1 MSGIRSH
8 FILILLRPL
17 LVSLSLC
24 SAKYSLNGS
33 EETNVSES
41 DAVTR
46 PIVILI
52 GIDGLRW
59 DVLDRLDAHNL
70 KRMVESGIHSGGLIP
85 QFPTDSFV
93 NLYTIVTGLYPV
105 NHGIVGNFFYDPDI
119 DKTFYYQSAI
129 LETVGEQS
137 GSELMGESEWWGGEP
152 VWITA
157 EKQGKIA
164 ATFFWVGSDA
174 MIDGISPSYFV
185 PFNSSIPHKVRV
197 NQIHDWLD
205 LPPHQRPD
213 LITLYFDE
221 VDIACHI
228 HGVGSSE
235 EAASVRRVDGSIGT
249 LLQGLENGN
258 LAESVN
264 VIVVSDH
271 GFVNVDSGN
280 FIYLDDFIDLEKVRV
295 LEFEH
300 FPGFTTISI
309 YPNEGLLEP
318 VYKNLQSAHP
328 KFEVYLRDEIPP
340 RFHNRNNPRVAPI
353 VALASEGWV
362 IGSRKLLSKF
372 DPMHIPIGMHGYD
385 PKHRSMHGFFTAF
398 GPAFPSGVK
407 IQPFENIHIYELIS
421 EILGLV
427 PAPNDG
433 DREFARSLLKKDF
446 VSRRPI
452 PSLAEG
458 NQSAAK

>member
-1 MSGIRSH
+1 M
-8 FILILLRPL
+8 
-17 LVSLSLC
+17 
-24 SAKYSLNGS
+24 
-33 EETNVSES
+33 
-41 DAVTR
+41 
-46 PIVILI
+46 
-52 GIDGLRW
+52 
-59 DVLDRLDAHNL
+59 
-70 KRMVESGIHSGGLIP
+70 
-85 QFPTDSFV
+85 
-93 NLYTIVTGLYPV
+93 
-105 NHGIVGNFFYDPDI
+105 
-119 DKTFYYQSAI
+119 
-129 LETVGEQS
+129 GEDS
-137 GSELMGESEWWGGEP
+137 GSDMTGESQWWRGEP
-152 VWITA
+152 VWVTA

-164 ATFFWVGSDA
+164 AAFFWVGSYA
-174 MIDGISPSYFV
+174 KIDGISPSYFV
-185 PFNSSIPHKVRV
+185 TFDSSIPLQVRV
-197 NQIHDWLD
+197 KQILDWLD
-205 LPPHQRPD
+205 LPISERPD
-213 LITLYFDE
+213 LITLYLDD

-235 EAASVRRVDGSIGT
+235 EAASVRQVDSSIGA

-258 LAESVN
+258 LVESVN

-309 YPNEGLLEP
+309 YPNEGLLQT
-318 VYKNLQSAHP
+318 VYQNLESAHP
-328 KFEVYLRDEIPP
+328 KLEVYLKHEIPP
-340 RFHNRNNPRVAPI
+340 RFHNRNNPRVAPV
-353 VALASEGWV
+353 VAIASEGWV

-372 DPMHIPIGMHGYD
+372 DPMRIPIGMHGYD
-385 PKHRSMHGFFTAF
+385 PKHRSMHGFFAAF
-398 GPAFPSGVK
+398 GPAFPGGVK

-452 PSLAEG
+452 PSFAERE
-458 NQSAAK
+458 QSVPK